1 VGEVDAIWCG
11 SAITEERRTVF
22 DYSRPYAAFDEAVL
36 VLSRSPIRS
45 LDDLRGA
52 RVGAIVAST
61 NMRLAETFGA
71 AELVAFDGSSDDVF
85 AEMIDAVRSGLID
98 AFVDDEPA
106 FGGAVAGGEFRI
118 AHIAETQNPWGA
130 ACRKGDGLVRGLID
144 DGIGAAIAKRLSKV
158 EIGDGAFAATVIVSS
173 AGRAGGTLRSRS
185 RSSVASVSV
194 SSSRPSK
201 VRILSTCRQAYS
213 RAAIV
218 PRRGGRQQPHTSQL
232 ESGARFPPRAR
243 APAQTRRPPASV
255 GVVQQRQGARSA
267 RCGTQAPR
275 SPRTAWASS
284 SAGARAAAG
293 PARQQKTIAEAA
305 E

>member
-1 VGEVDAIWCG
+1 MSGLVTEGVLTLCCADMDARPLFWTTSSGGRDGLEPSAARLAAEHAGLGLAWEFRRWDRFRAALEVGEVDAIWCG

-36 VLSRSPIRS
+36 VLSGSPIRS

-130 ACRKGDGLVRGLID
+130 ACRKGDGLVRRLID
-144 DGIGAAIAKRLSKV
+144 DGIAAAIA
-158 EIGDGAFAATVIVSS
+158 DGSLAAEW
-173 AGRAGGTLRSRS
+173 RRWMGTKP
-185 RSSVASVSV
+185 VPAA
-194 SSSRPSK
+194 
-201 VRILSTCRQAYS
+201 ILST
-213 RAAIV
+213 
-218 PRRGGRQQPHTSQL
+218 
-232 ESGARFPPRAR
+232 
-243 APAQTRRPPASV
+243 
-255 GVVQQRQGARSA
+255 
-267 RCGTQAPR
+267 
-275 SPRTAWASS
+275 
-284 SAGARAAAG
+284 
-293 PARQQKTIAEAA
+293 
-305 E
+305 